1 MKNKIHWISK
11 LAVTLS
17 IVCLVISVLILIF
30 WQSDFLRGAIWALI
44 FVVMACNYFWL
55 FFTHNDLF
63 KESLLKDYE
72 ISELR
77 YSYMQMGKYVDEFE
91 FRELSDI
98 EFRIENELR
107 DIEIKKKDYAEMLGI
122 KEK

>member
-11 LAVTLS
+11 LALTLS
-17 IVCLVISVLILIF
+17 VVCIVVSVLNLIF
-30 WQSDFLRGAIWALI
+30 WHSDFLRDTIWALI

-55 FFTHNDLF
+55 FLTHNDLF
-63 KESLLKDYE
+63 KKSLVKDYE
-72 ISELR
+72 INELK
-77 YSYMQMGKYVDEFE
+77 YSYMQMGKFVNEFE
-91 FRELSDI
+91 FMELPDI
-98 EFRIENELR
+98 ELRIANELR

>member
-17 IVCLVISVLILIF
+17 IVCLVISVLNLIF
-30 WQSDFLRGAIWALI
+30 WQSDFLRGTIWTLI

-77 YSYMQMGKYVDEFE
+77 YSYMQMGKYIDEFE

-98 EFRIENELR
+98 ELRIENELK
-107 DIEIKKKDYAEMLGI
+107 DIEIKKKEYADMLGI